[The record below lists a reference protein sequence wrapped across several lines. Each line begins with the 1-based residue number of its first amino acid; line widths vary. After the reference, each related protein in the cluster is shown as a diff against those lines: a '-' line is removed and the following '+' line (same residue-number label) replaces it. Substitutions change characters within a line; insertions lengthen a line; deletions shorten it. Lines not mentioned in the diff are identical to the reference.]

1 MTVCATLFLL
11 WSMSSQHLY
20 LLREFNT
27 NEASIQGVSFGVP
40 RIKDSPSS
48 QSIANGS
55 NSGNVPSSPIP
66 TNINK
71 IVSIETINTTRN
83 KNRVTTSNPQ
93 QQPLPNKDNRGTVA
107 TVNVQK
113 RPPTLFLCV
122 NDLGNAIGEAT
133 AIFRSIL
140 PEYNFVSIAAKHK
153 FKTKMDID
161 IAFRQQIVEEEG
173 RNNPWDFL
181 LIRVGEK
188 CTESDWVR
196 NNFTG
201 NILYVSGESIG
212 EPYTLDA
219 GNKFLIGPTSE
230 SNRTYTLTYMQM
242 VWWLWMSG
250 ESRFRNS
257 HELAQKLLDP
267 IQRPSGKAQKEFLI
281 YAANNCVSFRNQ
293 AFVDLSSIR
302 EAFYGGKCN
311 GTKNPSPNRTKAE
324 NNIGLQNWW
333 DNVEF
338 YGGYRF
344 CLVMEHVKEQ
354 AYITEKILMAF
365 LGGCIPI
372 YYGST
377 NIFDVFNPKSFV
389 YYDVNNPKPALDL
402 VRSLEGNATAYQEML
417 RRSILANGNNTIAK
431 YFSFSDDLGGGLVK
445 KQIRTKLGM
454 DLYNFVIHSTEST
467 VCSEGSVAVN
477 NDSETTWWR
486 GRADITNVSHPHLGA
501 RLWVTGN
508 QEPLLQMIVNP
519 SPERLSS
526 YCNSDREI
534 KNVNRTKDKILCPRG
549 LDSRP
554 TWGIEGEGG
563 NAALLKVRGG
573 IQEYLYNKTNS
584 VVGKKR
590 NSKILC
596 MVYTVG
602 LPESRSSLKAISE
615 TWAHRC
621 DGFFAASNET
631 IHSLGAIDLP
641 HKGPEEYANMWQ
653 KIRSMWAYAYDHYRN
668 EFDFFH
674 IAGDD
679 TYIVVEN
686 LRSFLDGP
694 DVIRLE
700 KGHLDQISSHPSN
713 RQKAIRWVNRAN
725 VSRPLIFG
733 VPCPHK
739 RVKVFASGGPGYT
752 LNRAA
757 LEVFATGGFGRSDL
771 RESYNSRED
780 IYVSVTLASEGVF
793 LSHVLDQS
801 NGWRF
806 GESAEFTSS
815 WHKDKPHICAQKEIN
830 SKFGLQAGDYL
841 DSISKETSSFHL
853 KLDKKRLKKSN
864 QTIATLIRRYHA
876 ILYDLC

>member
-1 MTVCATLFLL
+1 MPYLRSSRPISSRHKNDNRLPQTRFLFFCCRHRNAVIVTTVMTVCSMLFLL
-11 WSMSSQHLY
+11 WSLFSHLY
-20 LLREFNT
+20 LLRQFDT
-27 NEASIQGVSFGVP
+27 NKASMQSMSFGVP
-40 RIKDSPSS
+40 RIWKNSPSS

-55 NSGNVPSSPIP
+55 NSGNVASSPIP
-66 TNINK
+66 TINK
-71 IVSIETINTTRN
+71 IVSIETTITTN
-83 KNRVTTSNPQ
+83 KSRDTISNPQ
-93 QQPLPNKDNRGTVA
+93 Q
-107 TVNVQK
+107 
-113 RPPTLFLCV
+113 
-122 NDLGNAIGEAT
+122 
-133 AIFRSIL
+133 
-140 PEYNFVSIAAKHK
+140 
-153 FKTKMDID
+153 
-161 IAFRQQIVEEEG
+161 
-173 RNNPWDFL
+173 
-181 LIRVGEK
+181 
-188 CTESDWVR
+188 
-196 NNFTG
+196 
-201 NILYVSGESIG
+201 
-212 EPYTLDA
+212 
-219 GNKFLIGPTSE
+219 
-230 SNRTYTLTYMQM
+230 
-242 VWWLWMSG
+242 
-250 ESRFRNS
+250 
-257 HELAQKLLDP
+257 
-267 IQRPSGKAQKEFLI
+267 
-281 YAANNCVSFRNQ
+281 
-293 AFVDLSSIR
+293 
-302 EAFYGGKCN
+302 
-311 GTKNPSPNRTKAE
+311 
-324 NNIGLQNWW
+324 
-333 DNVEF
+333 
-338 YGGYRF
+338 
-344 CLVMEHVKEQ
+344 
-354 AYITEKILMAF
+354 
-365 LGGCIPI
+365 
-372 YYGST
+372 
-377 NIFDVFNPKSFV
+377 
-389 YYDVNNPKPALDL
+389 
-402 VRSLEGNATAYQEML
+402 
-417 RRSILANGNNTIAK
+417 
-431 YFSFSDDLGGGLVK
+431 
-445 KQIRTKLGM
+445 
-454 DLYNFVIHSTEST
+454 
-467 VCSEGSVAVN
+467 
-477 NDSETTWWR
+477 ETTWWR

-526 YCNSDREI
+526 YCNSDREV
-534 KNVNRTKDKILCPRG
+534 KNVNQTKEKILCPRG

-554 TWGIEGEGG
+554 TWGIEGKGG
-563 NAALLKVRGG
+563 NAALLKIRGG
-573 IQEYLYNKTNS
+573 IQEYLYNTTNS

-602 LPESRSSLKAISE
+602 LPESRSSLKATSE

-631 IHSLGAIDLP
+631 NHFLGAIDLP

-700 KGHLDQISSHPSN
+700 KGHLDEISSHPWY
-713 RQKAIRWVNRAN
+713 REKAIRWVNRAN

-739 RVKVFASGGPGYT
+739 RERVFASGGPGYT

-771 RESYNSRED
+771 RESFNSRED
-780 IYVSVTLASEGVF
+780 IYTSVTLASEGVF

-801 NGWRF
+801 KGWRY
-806 GESAEFTSS
+806 GESAEFSSS
-815 WHKDKPHICAQKEIN
+815 WHKDKPHICAQKELN